1 MPVSV
6 HLDFIPPDVPDLTT
20 LKIYEAPVQGGPYT
34 VIETITPVGTQGSYI
49 TEYTTNMAT
58 SLTDWFAIE
67 WIDSKGA
74 SFGVSQGVQGGVES
88 LVSEIVDRVMLR
100 DPSVNE
106 GVAGQEAEAVV
117 EKFYGATDPL
127 AMLKSDATASELSG
141 LTLLTLV
148 RSKIATISS
157 SSTSTSYTAGLVS
170 QSGGSGAS
178 TSFDALAKL
187 LEQANEMLGTS
198 FSVILQLADNEIA
211 GGAVIET
218 LPDQSRLLVE
228 VL

>member
-20 LKIYEAPVQGGPYT
+20 LKIYEAAVKTGPYT
-34 VIETITPVGTQGSYI
+34 VIETVTPVGTQGSYI
-49 TEYTTNMAT
+49 SEYTTNVAT

-67 WIDSKGA
+67 WLDSKGA

-88 LVSEIVDRVMLR
+88 LVSEIVDRIMLR

-117 EKFYGATDPL
+117 EQFYGTTDPL
-127 AMLKSDATASELSG
+127 AMLKSDATAVELSG
-141 LTLLTLV
+141 LTLLALV

-170 QSGGSGAS
+170 QSGGSGAE
-178 TSFDALAKL
+178 TNFAALEKL
-187 LEQANEMLGTS
+187 LEQANAILGTS
-198 FSVILQLADNEIA
+198 FSVILQMQDNCIGSMA
-211 GGAVIET
+211 LVPSV
-218 LPDQSRLLVE
+218 PDQSRLLVE